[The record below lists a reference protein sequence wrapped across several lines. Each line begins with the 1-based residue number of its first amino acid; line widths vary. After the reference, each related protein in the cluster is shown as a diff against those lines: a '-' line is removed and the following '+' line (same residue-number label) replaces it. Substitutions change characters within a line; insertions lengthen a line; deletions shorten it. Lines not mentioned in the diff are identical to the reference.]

1 MAQSFFE
8 AKIAVLFMMI
18 MNTNS
23 KMETD
28 SDSHLLNS
36 VLIAHFFYSNLHS
49 LCASVLH
56 LKDARYRES
65 IPDSEVI
72 RKQSFSLAEN
82 SL

>member
-36 VLIAHFFYSNLHS
+36 VLIAHSFIVICIPYSGAF
-49 LCASVLH
+49 C
-56 LKDARYRES
+56 
-65 IPDSEVI
+65 I
-72 RKQSFSLAEN
+72 
-82 SL
+82 